1 MVKTSPSNAGLPV
14 QRVQVQFLVRGLR
27 YHVPKNQDAE
37 QKQCCKKFNEDF
49 KNDPHQKILK
59 RELY

>member
-37 QKQCCKKFNEDF
+37 QKQCCKNSIKTLRMIHI
-49 KNDPHQKILK
+49 KKS
-59 RELY
+59 